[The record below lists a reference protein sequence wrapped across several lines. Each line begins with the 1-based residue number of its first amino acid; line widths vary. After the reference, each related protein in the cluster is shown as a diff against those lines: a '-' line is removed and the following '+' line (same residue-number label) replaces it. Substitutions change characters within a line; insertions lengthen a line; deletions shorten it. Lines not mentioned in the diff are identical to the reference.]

1 MADPAHISASE
12 TEAAAPNAQAAT
24 DTMLSILLVGQDG
37 PDQQALRTHLNGPG
51 AASCSVV
58 AVADIADAARYVKD
72 GRYDAVIL
80 DLGERPE
87 TGIAAVATLQEALS
101 STPILVCG
109 SENEEL
115 AVKALAL
122 GAQDYLVKGTSDS
135 KTLTRAIRFAME
147 RKRTEQSIQ
156 VLANYDSLTQLPNRE
171 LLQDRMTQAIAQATR
186 QQTLVGLLLL
196 DLDRFKLVNDTL
208 GHDFGDELLKEVA
221 SRVKSCIRASDTL
234 SRLGGDEFVVILN
247 GIETASDA
255 AKVARKVIDT
265 LSRPIVLNGHEV
277 VVTGSIGISLFPND
291 GRERNA
297 LLSNADVAMYRAKE
311 QGRNHFQ
318 FYTEGMNAATIERL
332 TLENDLRHAVE
343 RDELVLHYQPLLEL
357 ASGRITGV
365 EALVRWQH
373 PEQGMIPPIQ
383 FIPLAEETGLIASIG
398 TWVLREACAQM
409 KRWINDGADPMVVS
423 VNLSSHQFHR
433 EDMLRTVT
441 EALEQTGLDPS
452 LLSLEITESS
462 LMVNPDEAVVTL
474 CLLHS
479 MGVGISIDDFGTGY
493 SSLGYLKRFPIS
505 TLKIDRSFINDLT
518 ENPEDSAIVRA
529 VLAMAHSLSIGVV
542 AEGVETEYQ
551 LEFLREAGCDII
563 QGYHLSK
570 PLSPEDYAARFLTA
584 PVAQ

>member
-12 TEAAAPNAQAAT
+12 TEAATPNAQAAT

-58 AVADIADAARYVKD
+58 AVADIADA
-72 GRYDAVIL
+72 
-80 DLGERPE
+80 
-87 TGIAAVATLQEALS
+87 TLQEALS

-109 SENEEL
+109 SEDEEL

-291 GRERNA
+291 GIDRNA